1 MATFLSHWNVLR
13 NRSPFADVLWTPT
26 VRRPSPCATFPSVSK
41 GSAVYAV
48 QPATLPLPF
57 PTTRRHWRFVEKPSC
72 RMVSRADERFRSCWP
87 LSARSRTSPSRMETM
102 LHTIVSNRSGR
113 RSRNSLRL
121 RSDRAILPNCAMPR
135 PMEAGPCR
143 FMNRRQRRTA
153 DPVRARQSSR
163 ARSAGART
171 GRPRTIPAKN
181 ASLRSPPPPTA
192 RSSPRR

>member
-13 NRSPFADVLWTPT
+13 NRWSSAAGCSTPT
-26 VRRPSPCATFPSVSK
+26 VRRPSPCATFPLFSK
-41 GSAVYAV
+41 GSVVYAV
-48 QPATLPLPF
+48 QPATLTLPF
-57 PTTRRHWRFVEKPSC
+57 QITRRHWRFVEEPLC

-87 LSARSRTSPSRMETM
+87 LSARSRTLPSRMETM
-102 LHTIVSNRSGR
+102 LHAIVSNRSGR

-121 RSDRAILPNCAMPR
+121 RSDRAVLPNCAMPR
-135 PMEAGPCR
+135 PMEAGTCR
-143 FMNRRQRRTA
+143 FMNCRRRRTA
-153 DPVRARQSSR
+153 GSVRAHQSSR
-163 ARSAGART
+163 ARGAGS